1 MRRLTTWQ
9 NLRQGV
15 PLGLLAAILCL
26 PYVWLSSPPAS
37 LRTLQLCY
45 LPVVTVILALVTTA
59 WSDQERPW
67 REQWRP
73 ALRFALPLGLVLA
86 CAYSLLKDRYL
97 RPYLPFQYP
106 TNSLSVILALPWV
119 GFFQSLVL
127 VTGVYAFA
135 FRLCRRR
142 TAGLV
147 AVVFAHQGLLILQ
160 LGDLPTELL
169 LAAVLCTGLDGLL
182 LGWSYCAAGFAGPAT
197 IAMICHLRHLFYIAF
212 AAS

>member
-26 PYVWLSSPPAS
+26 PYVWISSPPSS

-45 LPVVTVILALVTTA
+45 LPVVAVILALVTTA

-106 TNSLSVILALPWV
+106 TNSWAVILALPWV
-119 GFFQSLVL
+119 GFFQTLVL
-127 VTGVYAFA
+127 VTGVYAFV

-169 LAAVLCTGLDGLL
+169 LVTVLCTGLDGLL
-182 LGWSYCAAGFAGPAT
+182 LGWSYCAAGFAGPVTVA
-197 IAMICHLRHLFYIAF
+197 IICHLRHLLHLAI